1 MAGASCRAAATAT
14 GKAVKML
21 EGHSESLTAVAFSA
35 DSRRIA
41 SGRVDKAIKVWDTVT
56 GKAVST
62 LEGHLAYVYLA
73 YLVASSPDSI
83 ALHRAAVRFSRCGAQ
98 RQARRYTL
106 EGGIRLV

>member
-1 MAGASCRAAATAT
+1 MTT
-14 GKAVKML
+14 L
-21 EGHSESLTAVAFSA
+21 AFSA

-41 SGRVDKAIKVWDTVT
+41 SGRIDKVIKVWDTVT

-83 ALHRAAVRFSRCGAQ
+83 ALHRAAARFSKVWGA
-98 RQARRYTL
+98 ATG
-106 EGGIRLV
+106 EAVHA